1 MFVVLTY
8 DVSSKK
14 ANKTIKICRKYLSH
28 VQKSVFEGYLTGL
41 QLEQLKNEIKPI
53 IDPNKDSI
61 LIYCMEST
69 KYTKKL
75 ELGKVV
81 KDDFI
86 I

>member
-1 MFVVLTY
+1 MFIVLTY
-8 DVSSKK
+8 DVSTKK
-14 ANKTIKICRKYLSH
+14 ANKTIKICRKYLTH
-28 VQKSVFEGYLTGL
+28 VQKSVFEGNLTGL
-41 QLEQLKNEIKPI
+41 QLEQLKNELKTI
-53 IDPNKDSI
+53 IDSRRDAI

-75 ELGKVV
+75 ELGKVI